1 MGQERHSDKVQRH
14 TEIKGSH
21 VDLWVGEKGHP
32 RQRKQ
37 WGQGPCSGGTHE
49 VFREEQGGQGG

>member
-14 TEIKGSH
+14 TEIKVSH
-21 VDLWVGEKGHP
+21 VDIWVGEKGHP

-37 WGQGPCSGGTHE
+37 WGQRPRSGGTHE
-49 VFREEQGGQGG
+49 VFGEEQGG